1 MAFKFGTR
9 NIAELGQMINDKLRE
24 DGIKQKA
31 KLIINVNKDEFR
43 KIDEDL
49 YYRNNEK
56 KEEFIPSE
64 DEIIVNFDNVKIII
78 KEN

>member
-31 KLIINVNKDEFR
+31 ELIINVNKGEFR
-43 KIDEDL
+43 KIGEDL
-49 YYRNNEK
+49 FYRNNEK

>member
-31 KLIINVNKDEFR
+31 ELIINVNKDEFR

-49 YYRNNEK
+49 FYRNNEK
-56 KEEFIPSE
+56 KEELIPSE
-64 DEIIVNFDNVKIII
+64 DEIIVNFDNVQIII

>member
-31 KLIINVNKDEFR
+31 KLIINGNKDEFR

-49 YYRNNEK
+49 FYRNNEK

>member
-31 KLIINVNKDEFR
+31 ELIINVNKDEFR

-49 YYRNNEK
+49 FYRNNEK

-64 DEIIVNFDNVKIII
+64 DEIIVNVKIII

>member
-31 KLIINVNKDEFR
+31 ELIIKVDKDECR
-43 KIDEDL
+43 NRDEDL
-49 YYRNNEK
+49 FYRNNEK

-64 DEIIVNFDNVKIII
+64 DEIIVNFDNVKIRI